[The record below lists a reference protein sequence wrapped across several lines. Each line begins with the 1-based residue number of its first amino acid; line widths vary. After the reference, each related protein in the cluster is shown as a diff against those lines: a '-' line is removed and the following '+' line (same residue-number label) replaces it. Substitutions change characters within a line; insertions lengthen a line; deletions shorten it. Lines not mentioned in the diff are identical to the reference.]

1 MGHVD
6 PTKEVFAQFR
16 ANDRPGPIHMLNL
29 VRLRA
34 EAAYP
39 DGRKATGAEAYA
51 AYGRESGPVFER
63 LGGRIVWQGSFELM
77 LIGPQEERW
86 DHCFIAEYP
95 SVAAFA
101 EMIRDPVYR
110 EAVKHRQAAVED
122 SRLIRHAVLPV
133 GKTFGEVPRRHSTE
147 HGVVFAFSC
156 PRPRLKQIGGP
167 EGPPIASSAD
177 RSRWRTSPPGLRPRG
192 SGRTVPSARR

>member
-6 PTKEVFAQFR
+6 PTKEVFAQFK

-29 VRLRA
+29 VRLR
-34 EAAYP
+34 EQAAYP

-63 LGGRIVWQGSFELM
+63 LGGRIVWQGRFELM
-77 LIGPQEERW
+77 LIGPAEERW

-133 GKTFGEVPRRHSTE
+133 GKTFGEIPNKRVICMAAERTCHRQDEASPE
-147 HGVVFAFSC
+147 VDGLPVKPALC
-156 PRPRLKQIGGP
+156 PPCKTNRRPRGT
-167 EGPPIASSAD
+167 AD
-177 RSRWRTSPPGLRPRG
+177 RSKPPIVALGHC
-192 SGRTVPSARR
+192 A

>member
-1 MGHVD
+1 MGHID
-6 PTKEVFAQFR
+6 PTKEIFAQFR

-34 EAAYP
+34 QAAYP

-63 LGGRIVWQGSFELM
+63 LGGRIVWQGRFELM

-122 SRLIRHAVLPV
+122 SRLIRHAVLPI
-133 GKTFGEVPRRHSTE
+133 GKTFGEIPNSIISRHGRACPGHPRT
-147 HGVVFAFSC
+147 SC
-156 PRPRLKQIGGP
+156 VWFPKAGCPGHLARRRASRFCPGMT
-167 EGPPIASSAD
+167 SSARQSD
-177 RSRWRTSPPGLRPRG
+177 GELP
-192 SGRTVPSARR
+192 V

>member
-1 MGHVD
+1 MILSENRCPLFRIHAVGAEAARARKPPKRENSMGHID
-6 PTKEVFAQFR
+6 LSKQIFAQFR
-16 ANDRPGPIHMLNL
+16 DNNREGPIHMLKL

-34 EAAYP
+34 LAAYP

-63 LGGRIVWQGSFELM
+63 LGGRIVWQGKFELM
-77 LIGPQEERW
+77 LIGPESERW

-133 GKTFGEVPRRHSTE
+133 GKTFGEIP
-147 HGVVFAFSC
+147 
-156 PRPRLKQIGGP
+156 K
-167 EGPPIASSAD
+167 
-177 RSRWRTSPPGLRPRG
+177 
-192 SGRTVPSARR
+192 